1 MARNFKNIV
10 REGFGVG
17 LGFLA
22 SLMVYLFFGMLFFI
36 PGLVLYTQE
45 KKKQNGEK
53 SSALQIV
60 GVVLMLIGV
69 VIMGGTGFNSVM
81 GDIRDMV

>member
-1 MARNFKNIV
+1 MARSFKNIV

-36 PGLVLYTQE
+36 PGFILYVQE
-45 KKKQNGEK
+45 KKKGEK
-53 SSALQIV
+53 SSSLQIL
-60 GVVLMLIGV
+60 GVVLMAIGV
-69 VIMGGTGFNSVM
+69 IIMGGVGFSSLV
-81 GDIRDMV
+81 GDISDMV

>member
-36 PGLVLYTQE
+36 PGFVLYTQE
-45 KKKQNGEK
+45 KKKGEK
-53 SSALQIV
+53 ASTSQII
-60 GVVLMLIGV
+60 GVVLMAIGV
-69 VIMGGTGFNSVM
+69 IIMGGTGFNTLV
-81 GDIRDMV
+81 GDISDMM

>member
-1 MARNFKNIV
+1 MARSNFKNIV

-36 PGLVLYTQE
+36 PGFILYSQE
-45 KKKQNGEK
+45 KKKGSK
-53 SSALQIV
+53 SSSLQIV
-60 GVVLMLIGV
+60 GVILMAIGV
-69 VIMGGTGFNSVM
+69 IIMGGVGFSTLVGGIN
-81 GDIRDMV
+81 DMV

>member
-17 LGFLA
+17 LGCLA
-22 SLMVYLFFGMLFFI
+22 SIMVYLFFGMLFFI

-45 KKKQNGEK
+45 KKKGEK

-69 VIMGGTGFNSVM
+69 IIMGGTGFNTVM
-81 GDIRDMV
+81 GDIGDMM

>member
-10 REGFGVG
+10 RQGFGVG

-45 KKKQNGEK
+45 KKKGEK
-53 SSALQIV
+53 SSSLQIV
-60 GVVLMLIGV
+60 GVILMAIGV
-69 VIMGGTGFNSVM
+69 IIMGGVGFNTLM
-81 GDIRDMV
+81 GDIGDMV

>member
-1 MARNFKNIV
+1 MARSNFKNIV

-36 PGLVLYTQE
+36 PGFILYMQE
-45 KKKQNGEK
+45 KKKGEK
-53 SSALQIV
+53 ASTIQIV
-60 GVVLMLIGV
+60 GVILMALGV
-69 VIMGGTGFNSVM
+69 IIMGGLGFSTLIGEVS
-81 GDIRDMV
+81 DMV

>member
-1 MARNFKNIV
+1 MARSNFKNIV

-36 PGLVLYTQE
+36 PGFILYLQE
-45 KKKQNGEK
+45 KKKGEK
-53 SSALQIV
+53 ASSIQIV
-60 GVVLMLIGV
+60 GIILMAVGV
-69 VIMGGTGFNSVM
+69 IIMGGVGFSTLVGGIN
-81 GDIRDMV
+81 DMV

>member
-1 MARNFKNIV
+1 MARSFKNIV

-36 PGLVLYTQE
+36 PGFILYVQE
-45 KKKQNGEK
+45 KKKGNK
-53 SSALQIV
+53 ASSIQII
-60 GVVLMLIGV
+60 GVVLMALGV
-69 VIMGGTGFNSVM
+69 IIMGGVGFSTLV
-81 GDIRDMV
+81 GDISDMV

>member
-22 SLMVYLFFGMLFFI
+22 SLIVYLFFGMLFFI
-36 PGLVLYTQE
+36 PGFVLYTQE
-45 KKKQNGEK
+45 KKKGEK
-53 SSALQIV
+53 ASTSQII
-60 GVVLMLIGV
+60 GVVLMAIGV
-69 VIMGGTGFNSVM
+69 IIMGGTGFNTLV
-81 GDIRDMV
+81 GDISDMM

>member
-22 SLMVYLFFGMLFFI
+22 SLIVYLFFGMLFFI

-45 KKKQNGEK
+45 KKKGEK
-53 SSALQIV
+53 ASTSQII
-60 GVVLMLIGV
+60 GVVLMAIGV
-69 VIMGGTGFNSVM
+69 IIMGGTGFNTLV
-81 GDIRDMV
+81 GDISDMM

>member
-45 KKKQNGEK
+45 KKKGEK
-53 SSALQIV
+53 SSSLQIV
-60 GVVLMLIGV
+60 GVILMAIGV
-69 VIMGGTGFNSVM
+69 IIMGGVGFNTLM
-81 GDIRDMV
+81 GDIGDMM

>member
-45 KKKQNGEK
+45 KKKGEK
-53 SSALQIV
+53 ASASQIV
-60 GVVLMLIGV
+60 GVVLMAIGV
-69 VIMGGTGFNSVM
+69 IIMGGTGFSTLM
-81 GDIRDMV
+81 GDIGDMV

>member
-1 MARNFKNIV
+1 MARSNFKNIV

-36 PGLVLYTQE
+36 PGFILYMQE
-45 KKKQNGEK
+45 KKKGEK
-53 SSALQIV
+53 ASTIQIV
-60 GVVLMLIGV
+60 GVILMALGV
-69 VIMGGTGFNSVM
+69 IIMGGLGFSTLV
-81 GDIRDMV
+81 GEVSDMV

>member
-1 MARNFKNIV
+1 MARSFKNIV

-36 PGLVLYTQE
+36 PGFVLYTQE
-45 KKKQNGEK
+45 KKKGEK
-53 SSALQIV
+53 ASTSQII
-60 GVVLMLIGV
+60 GVVLMAIGV
-69 VIMGGTGFNSVM
+69 IIMGGTGFNTLV
-81 GDIRDMV
+81 GDISDMM

>member
-36 PGLVLYTQE
+36 PGLILYTQE
-45 KKKQNGEK
+45 KKKGEK
-53 SSALQIV
+53 ASASQIV
-60 GVVLMLIGV
+60 GVVLMAIGV
-69 VIMGGTGFNSVM
+69 IIMGGTGFNALI
-81 GDIRDMV
+81 GDISDMV

>member
-45 KKKQNGEK
+45 KKKGEK
-53 SSALQIV
+53 SSSLQIV
-60 GVVLMLIGV
+60 GVVLMAIGV
-69 VIMGGTGFNSVM
+69 IIMGGVGFNTLM
-81 GDIRDMV
+81 GDIGDMM